1 MKSLYLSFVGLVAM
15 MAGMMALAIIAMFG
29 ALPIHYLMK
38 MILAV
43 CAVLA
48 LLKGKPW
55 GLWIIVGTVIIF
67 MYIIYDRYK
76 EKMIKISSQA
86 LRGLVDTELV

>member
-29 ALPIHYLMK
+29 TLPIHYLMK

-43 CAVLA
+43 LPFWRC
-48 LLKGKPW
+48 
-55 GLWIIVGTVIIF
+55 
-67 MYIIYDRYK
+67 
-76 EKMIKISSQA
+76 
-86 LRGLVDTELV
+86 